1 VPADGLVVDL
11 GLAAAVDDDDG
22 ERRAGDDEPVDQPAD
37 RRRERGHHDEYE
49 RLDAPERLAHASG
62 DVRLL
67 RFIDEETAART
78 DQEAVVGL
86 KHIAAFGALEGDF
99 FETIVKPSHDPSSA
113 LQPARLLIGR
123 GGAAGGSKERKAESW
138 QARRSL
144 GRLAE
149 PRTSICAWVRAQL
162 SDRLSVRRVS
172 LPPPCGSTITAASS
186 EHERELRRRP

>member
-1 VPADGLVVDL
+1 MTNTNGLMRRSVSRMQ
-11 GLAAAVDDDDG
+11 AAMSAFCASLT
-22 ERRAGDDEPVDQPAD
+22 RK
-37 RRRERGHHDEYE
+37 RRRGQ
-49 RLDAPERLAHASG
+49 
-62 DVRLL
+62 
-67 RFIDEETAART
+67 IRT
-78 DQEAVVGL
+78 VVGL

-123 GGAAGGSKERKAESW
+123 SGAAGGSKERKAESW
-138 QARRSL
+138 QAKRSL
-144 GRLAE
+144 GGLAE

-186 EHERELRRRP
+186 EH